1 MDEKKLAELLKD
13 AVTDTPPPTFTHSD
27 VTAESERQRVRHRNG
42 VLAGSAFGVA
52 ALAGATALGV
62 ALWIGPGLTQQTTS
76 ADSAASGGN
85 GNAAPYELPDEG
97 GKAAA
102 PTERGGEQDFPP
114 EAPKQG
120 GSPDGNGGTAGPA
133 STPSGCEQVDRELA
147 AALAGELPVSANVKV
162 ADARPVSLTCVSS
175 GVRAAAFDLSDGGS
189 ISVLLIPADALSAQ
203 RASRPSSG
211 AQVDVPTDSGRH
223 VLLVSEPATSGGSVP
238 YESDLRQFA
247 RDIAKLY

>member
-13 AVTDTPPPTFTHSD
+13 AVADTPPPTFTHSD

-52 ALAGATALGV
+52 ALAGATAIGV
-62 ALWIGPGLTQQTTS
+62 ALWIGPGMTQQATS

-97 GKAAA
+97 NEAAA
-102 PTERGGEQDFPP
+102 PTERGGDQGFPS

-120 GSPDGNGGTAGPA
+120 GASDGNGGTAGPA

-147 AALAGELPVSANVKV
+147 AALAGELPVTAKIKLS
-162 ADARPVSLTCVSS
+162 DARPVSSNCAPGSS
-175 GVRAAAFDLSDGGS
+175 GAEFSVPGGS
-189 ISVLLIPADALSAQ
+189 ISVVMLASGQLANASASAGQADAETSDGRQVLVVSV
-203 RASRPSSG
+203 PSY
-211 AQVDVPTDSGRH
+211 
-223 VLLVSEPATSGGSVP
+223 EGGSVP
-238 YESDLRQFA
+238 YHSDLARFA
-247 RDIAKLY
+247 RNIARLY